1 MFDISRTLQ
10 RLKGAAELFPAK
22 THRYSYGI
30 ASEFHRDGKKP
41 EREKEKRMNLLNVT
55 IFHLSSHKIKNNWT

>member
-30 ASEFHRDGKKP
+30 ASEFHRAMEKKRQR
-41 EREKEKRMNLLNVT
+41 EREANKFVKCYDFPFV
-55 IFHLSSHKIKNNWT
+55 IA